1 VAVAISVTAALSSLL
16 ESEAQRLKD
25 NDAAAHLAR
34 DARADIDRARQDLAA
49 IKEPLSTPALR
60 SLLDE
65 AKARADREAGRGGCG
80 PRCEAARAEAA
91 QLVARLGMAERR
103 EAMQAQLVDARTAA
117 MTNPET
123 ALGASDTL
131 AALTGGDR
139 TRIATLISI
148 AISIAMLIILE
159 LLATFSGD
167 GASILRRAWFARPVQ
182 TAPAQSGKP
191 APVSASIA
199 KPAKAV
205 ANRAYYL
212 GRLER
217 EFPALAARIHT
228 GELSV
233 YRASIEAGLR
243 KPPAR
248 NWTQPDAYRFKL
260 PNPALKQTG
269 RGDPPGAPAGLR
281 AAKARAQVRD

>member
-1 VAVAISVTAALSSLL
+1 LRLDCTFCRRRFIGRFAQSKSFQIVFSRHIGGSAL
-16 ESEAQRLKD
+16 K
-25 NDAAAHLAR
+25 
-34 DARADIDRARQDLAA
+34 
-49 IKEPLSTPALR
+49 K
-60 SLLDE
+60 
-65 AKARADREAGRGGCG
+65 
-80 PRCEAARAEAA
+80 
-91 QLVARLGMAERR
+91 ARLGMAERR
-103 EAMQAQLVDARTAA
+103 EALQAQLAGARKAGKTD
-117 MTNPET
+117 PEP

-131 AALTGGDR
+131 AALTGGNK
-139 TRIATLISI
+139 TRIATITSI

-167 GASILRRAWFARPVQ
+167 GAAILRRAWLARPVQ

-191 APVSASIA
+191 APVSASLA

-248 NWTQPDAYRFKL
+248 NWAQPDAYRFTPPK
-260 PNPALKQTG
+260 PALKQIG

-281 AAKARAQVRD
+281 AAKARAQPRS

>member
-1 VAVAISVTAALSSLL
+1 VAVVISVAAALSSVL

-25 NDAAAHLAR
+25 SEAASHLAH
-34 DARADIDRARQDLAA
+34 DARAGIDRARQDLAA
-49 IKEPLSTPALR
+49 IKEPLSATALR

-65 AKARADREAGRGGCG
+65 ARARADREAGRGGCG

-103 EAMQAQLVDARTAA
+103 KALQAQLADAKSAA
-117 MTNPET
+117 KINPET
-123 ALGASDTL
+123 ALGATDSL

-167 GASILRRAWFARPVQ
+167 GAAVLRRAWSARPVHA
-182 TAPAQSGKP
+182 APPQSEKP
-191 APVSASIA
+191 APADAVPA

-243 KPPAR
+243 KAPAR
-248 NWTQPDAYRFKL
+248 NWAQPDAYHPKSL
-260 PNPALKQTG
+260 QSALQQ
-269 RGDPPGAPAGLR
+269 AASR
-281 AAKARAQVRD
+281 ASPRKTLQLAASPK